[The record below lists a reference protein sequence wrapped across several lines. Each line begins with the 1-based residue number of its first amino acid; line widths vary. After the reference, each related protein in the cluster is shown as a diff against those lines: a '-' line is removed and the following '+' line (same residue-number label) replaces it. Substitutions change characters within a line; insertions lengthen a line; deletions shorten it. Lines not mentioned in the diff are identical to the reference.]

1 MSSSTSK
8 DHQSTQEASKDNN
21 EIEEAP
27 LTDKDEWVLVLIS
40 NYTMNYCDDIISHQ
54 REMKNMNRHTSQGF
68 LPPYDNNG
76 YDKRRSFGGGGEGS
90 VYLGIPNQGKESSIE
105 K

>member
-1 MSSSTSK
+1 
-8 DHQSTQEASKDNN
+8 
-21 EIEEAP
+21 
-27 LTDKDEWVLVLIS
+27 
-40 NYTMNYCDDIISHQ
+40 MNCDDIISPQ

-90 VYLGIPNQGKESSIE
+90 VYLGIPNQGKESSSNYYDYFKTQEPRQNILII
-105 K
+105 

>member
-1 MSSSTSK
+1 
-8 DHQSTQEASKDNN
+8 
-21 EIEEAP
+21 
-27 LTDKDEWVLVLIS
+27 
-40 NYTMNYCDDIISHQ
+40 
-54 REMKNMNRHTSQGF
+54 MNRHTSQGF